1 VRLPIR
7 NLGANASDAGGAM
20 VEFIILAVTL
30 VVPLCYLLLAVFD
43 VQRAAFGASAATR
56 EAARVFVRSPST
68 ALGEERAYAAASLT
82 MSDHGVKLGDREL
95 VISCSAS
102 PCLTPGATVQ
112 VSYQTRVTLPWLPAV
127 GGFDIVSIPV
137 SATHQQIVDEYSEVR
152 P

>member
-1 VRLPIR
+1 
-7 NLGANASDAGGAM
+7 
-20 VEFIILAVTL
+20 
-30 VVPLCYLLLAVFD
+30 LCYLLLAVFD